1 MFKFKLNSLA
11 AKLMAVSGVSIALVM
26 LSSNLV
32 LISQSRDRVES
43 LTMAQASSEAKAI
56 ANDISAQ
63 VGQLSGA
70 ARSMAG
76 VISRSH
82 EGKALDRKGLIQ
94 VLRANVD
101 QNPFAFGS
109 WFIEEERA
117 FDGRKDEIANQ
128 ADIGANKHG
137 IFAPYW
143 TKNAGTGGID
153 FSTFDEDY
161 KAEWY
166 SATATS
172 RAGHI
177 TKPYKAQSIAIPT
190 AMTSISYPVMSG
202 GKLLGVSGIDISLG
216 SLADSLRKLKPFG
229 NGRVLLLSQSA
240 QWMVAPTVE
249 LGMTDYKDA
258 GDTAIKAALDGG
270 KGEVVEGIV
279 GADGVTY
286 RRVVYPFA
294 LPDLNVTWAVLVDVP
309 EAAIAAPVQAQTLM
323 MALGGIVVL
332 AAVML
337 ALYFAARAFIKRPLT
352 GLMAD
357 VGRLSG
363 GDYSTPVAG
372 RTRSDEIGALSGA
385 LEGLRHTLASGRAL
399 ETEAGKQ
406 RQAAEQERQRSEN
419 QRNESTQQQR
429 HVVALVGK
437 GLSQLSTGNLSY
449 RITEDFPE
457 DYATLKHDFNGALQS
472 LERMSGEISISINN
486 ISGGTSEI
494 SRSASDLAR
503 RTEQQAASLEETA
516 AALNQLAAQVGS
528 SADNARAAAE
538 SVESACKDAERSG
551 DIVQKAISSMQ
562 GIENS
567 SQEVSRIIGVIDEIA
582 FQTNLLALNA
592 GVEAARAG
600 EAGKGFAVV
609 AQEVRELAQ
618 RSAQAAKEIKT
629 LINASAGQVQEG
641 VGLVGRTGEALD
653 KIASQVMQINGL
665 IRQIS
670 ASASE
675 QAIGIREINSA
686 VTQMDQVTQQNA
698 AMVEEQT
705 AAGAALA
712 EEAVKLKSLMAAF
725 KTGAEQADPVSA
737 LRQTARQMRTP
748 TPPQPQPQARAS
760 RPAPVRRAS
769 GPAAVAVASDDWEEF

>member
-1 MFKFKLNSLA
+1 MLKFKLNSLA

-32 LISQSRDRVES
+32 LISQSRDRVET

-63 VGQLSGA
+63 VGQLAGA

-82 EGKALDRKGLIQ
+82 ESNALDRKGLIQ
-94 VLRANVD
+94 ILRANVD
-101 QNPFAFGS
+101 QNAFAFGS

-128 ADIGANKHG
+128 KDIGANKHG

-143 TKNAGTGGID
+143 TKNANNGGID

-166 SATATS
+166 SASATS

-190 AMTSISYPVMSG
+190 AMTSISYPVISN
-202 GKLLGVSGIDISLG
+202 GKLLGVSGVDISLG

-229 NGRVLLLSQSA
+229 TGRVLLLSQSA
-240 QWMVAPTVE
+240 QWMVAPKVE

-258 GDTAIKAALDGG
+258 EGSAIKAAIDGG
-270 KGEVVEGIV
+270 KDTVIGGIAGE
-279 GADGVTY
+279 DGVTY
-286 RRVVYPFA
+286 RRVVYPFT
-294 LPDLNVTWAVLVDVP
+294 LPELNVTWAVLVDVP
-309 EAAIAAPVQAQTLM
+309 ETAIAAPVQAQTLM

-337 ALYFAARAFIKRPLT
+337 ALYFAARAFIKKPLT

-372 RTRSDEIGALSGA
+372 RNRSDEIGALSGA
-385 LEGLRHTLASGRAL
+385 LEGLRHTLASSREL
-399 ETEAGKQ
+399 EAEAGKQ
-406 RQAAEQERQRSEN
+406 RQAAEHERQRSES
-419 QRNESTQQQR
+419 QRNESTTQQR
-429 HVVALVGK
+429 HIVSLVGK

-449 RITEDFPE
+449 RITEDFPA
-457 DYATLKHDFNGALQS
+457 DYATLKHDFNAALQS
-472 LERMSGEISISINN
+472 LEQMSGAISVSVNN
-486 ISGGTSEI
+486 INGGTSEI
-494 SRSASDLAR
+494 SRSATDLAR
-503 RTEQQAASLEETA
+503 RTERQAASVEETSA
-516 AALNQLAAQVGS
+516 AMEEIAATSNHASERAAEVGRMVERAKQAAETSESVVSNTVEAMNSIDGS
-528 SADNARAAAE
+528 SREIAN
-538 SVESACKDAERSG
+538 
-551 DIVQKAISSMQ
+551 IIS
-562 GIENS
+562 
-567 SQEVSRIIGVIDEIA
+567 VIDEIA

-618 RSAQAAKEIKT
+618 RSASATRDIKQLISRSGDQVRLGVDLVAK
-629 LINASAGQVQEG
+629 
-641 VGLVGRTGEALD
+641 TGEVLQKIVREVRDIGDHVQAMADVSREQSSGIGEISQAVLVLD
-653 KIASQVMQINGL
+653 QG
-665 IRQIS
+665 
-670 ASASE
+670 
-675 QAIGIREINSA
+675 
-686 VTQMDQVTQQNA
+686 TQQNA
-698 AMVEEQT
+698 AMVEETT
-705 AAGAALA
+705 AACNSLA
-712 EEAVKLKSLMAAF
+712 EE
-725 KTGAEQADPVSA
+725 TGVLADLISRFT
-737 LRQTARQMRTP
+737 LSRTP
-748 TPPQPQPQARAS
+748 PRLRS
-760 RPAPVRRAS
+760 
-769 GPAAVAVASDDWEEF
+769 AA

>member
-32 LISQSRDRVES
+32 LISQSRDRVET

-63 VGQLSGA
+63 VGQLAGA

-82 EGKALDRKGLIQ
+82 ESNALDRKGLIQ
-94 VLRANVD
+94 ILRANVD
-101 QNPFAFGS
+101 QNAFAFGS

-128 ADIGANKHG
+128 KDIGANKHG

-143 TKNAGTGGID
+143 TKNANNGGID

-166 SATATS
+166 SASATS

-190 AMTSISYPVMSG
+190 AMTSISYPVISN
-202 GKLLGVSGIDISLG
+202 GKLLGVSGVDISLG

-229 NGRVLLLSQSA
+229 TGRVLLLSQSA
-240 QWMVAPTVE
+240 QWMVAPKVE

-258 GDTAIKAALDGG
+258 EGSAIKAAIDGG
-270 KGEVVEGIV
+270 KDTVIGGIAGE
-279 GADGVTY
+279 DGVTY
-286 RRVVYPFA
+286 RRVVYPFT
-294 LPDLNVTWAVLVDVP
+294 LPELNVTWAVLVDVP
-309 EAAIAAPVQAQTLM
+309 ETAIAAPVQAQTVM

-337 ALYFAARAFIKRPLT
+337 ALYFAARAFIKKPLT

-372 RTRSDEIGALSGA
+372 RNRSDEIGALSGA
-385 LEGLRHTLASGRAL
+385 LEGLRHTLASSREL
-399 ETEAGKQ
+399 EAEAGKQ
-406 RQAAEQERQRSEN
+406 RQAAEHERQRSES
-419 QRNESTQQQR
+419 QRNESTTQQR
-429 HVVALVGK
+429 HIVSLVGK

-449 RITEDFPE
+449 RITEDFPA
-457 DYATLKHDFNGALQS
+457 DYATLKHDFNAALQS
-472 LERMSGEISISINN
+472 LEQMSGAISVSVNN
-486 ISGGTSEI
+486 INGGTSEI
-494 SRSASDLAR
+494 SRSATDLAR

-528 SADNARAAAE
+528 SADNARAAAA
-538 SVESACKDAERSG
+538 SVETACKDAERSG
-551 DIVQKAISSMQ
+551 EIVQQAITSME

-567 SQEVSRIIGVIDEIA
+567 SLEVSRIIGVIDEIA

-618 RSAQAAKEIKT
+618 RSAQAAKEIKA
-629 LINASAGQVQEG
+629 LINASAGQVKEG

-675 QAIGIREINSA
+675 QAIGIREINGA

-712 EEAVKLKSLMAAF
+712 DEAIKLKSLMAAF
-725 KTGAEQADPVSA
+725 QTGAQHVEPAAA
-737 LRQTARQMRTP
+737 LRQTARQMRAP
-748 TPPQPQPQARAS
+748 APQPTAPRPVAARRPQGS
-760 RPAPVRRAS
+760 
-769 GPAAVAVASDDWEEF
+769 AAAAVASDDWEEF

>member
-1 MFKFKLNSLA
+1 MLKFKLNSLA

-32 LISQSRDRVES
+32 LISQSRDRVET

-63 VGQLSGA
+63 VGQLAGA

-82 EGKALDRKGLIQ
+82 ESNALDRKGLIQ
-94 VLRANVD
+94 ILRANVD
-101 QNPFAFGS
+101 QNAFAFGS

-128 ADIGANKHG
+128 KDIGANKHG

-143 TKNAGTGGID
+143 TKNANNGGID

-166 SATATS
+166 SASATS

-190 AMTSISYPVMSG
+190 AMTSISYPVISN
-202 GKLLGVSGIDISLG
+202 GKLLGVSGVDISLG

-229 NGRVLLLSQSA
+229 TGRVLLLSQSA
-240 QWMVAPTVE
+240 QWMVAPKVE

-258 GDTAIKAALDGG
+258 EGSAIKAAIDGG
-270 KGEVVEGIV
+270 KDTVIGGIAGE
-279 GADGVTY
+279 DGVTY
-286 RRVVYPFA
+286 RRVVYPFT
-294 LPDLNVTWAVLVDVP
+294 LPELNVTWAVLVDVP
-309 EAAIAAPVQAQTLM
+309 ETAIAAPVQAQTLM

-337 ALYFAARAFIKRPLT
+337 ALYFAARAFIKKPLT

-372 RTRSDEIGALSGA
+372 RNRSDEIGALSGA
-385 LEGLRHTLASGRAL
+385 LEGLRHTLASSREL
-399 ETEAGKQ
+399 EAEAGKQ
-406 RQAAEQERQRSEN
+406 RQAAEHERQRSES
-419 QRNESTQQQR
+419 QRNESTTQQR
-429 HVVALVGK
+429 HIVSLVGK

-449 RITEDFPE
+449 RITEDFPA
-457 DYATLKHDFNGALQS
+457 DYATLKHDFNAALQS
-472 LERMSGEISISINN
+472 LEQMSGAISVSVNN
-486 ISGGTSEI
+486 INGGTSEI
-494 SRSASDLAR
+494 SRSATDLAR
-503 RTEQQAASLEETA
+503 RTERQAASVEETSA
-516 AALNQLAAQVGS
+516 AMEEIAATSNHASERAAEVGRMVERAKQAAETSESVVSNTVEAMNSIDGS
-528 SADNARAAAE
+528 SREIAN
-538 SVESACKDAERSG
+538 
-551 DIVQKAISSMQ
+551 IIS
-562 GIENS
+562 
-567 SQEVSRIIGVIDEIA
+567 VIDEIA

-618 RSAQAAKEIKT
+618 RSASATRDIKQLISRSGDQVRLGVDLVAK
-629 LINASAGQVQEG
+629 
-641 VGLVGRTGEALD
+641 TGEVLQKIVREVRDIGDHVQAMADVSREQSSGIGEISQAVLVLD
-653 KIASQVMQINGL
+653 QG
-665 IRQIS
+665 
-670 ASASE
+670 
-675 QAIGIREINSA
+675 
-686 VTQMDQVTQQNA
+686 TQQNA
-698 AMVEEQT
+698 AMVEETT
-705 AAGAALA
+705 AACNSLA
-712 EEAVKLKSLMAAF
+712 EE
-725 KTGAEQADPVSA
+725 TGVRADLISRFT
-737 LRQTARQMRTP
+737 LSRTP
-748 TPPQPQPQARAS
+748 PRLRS
-760 RPAPVRRAS
+760 
-769 GPAAVAVASDDWEEF
+769 AA